1 MARPQAQRKS
11 LRAPSAGTVTA
22 CKCKAAAPA
31 AARAPRTAE
40 PDPAHFP
47 VRPAD
52 CPLSRLWSRSTRAL
66 PARAAA
72 LSSDRA
78 SRHQQTGQRADIG
91 LLPAVPSR
99 SANRRSSGEWPWL
112 RSVISTVIHRSA
124 RAATD
129 RRIFTSAFEDSS
141 QAEPNAYAP
150 VMRMEL
156 GLRFRQ

>member
-78 SRHQQTGQRADIG
+78 SRHQQTEQRADIG
-91 LLPAVPSR
+91 FCQRFHHDLLTGVHRANGHGYAV
-99 SANRRSSGEWPWL
+99 
-112 RSVISTVIHRSA
+112 
-124 RAATD
+124 
-129 RRIFTSAFEDSS
+129 
-141 QAEPNAYAP
+141 
-150 VMRMEL
+150 
-156 GLRFRQ
+156 